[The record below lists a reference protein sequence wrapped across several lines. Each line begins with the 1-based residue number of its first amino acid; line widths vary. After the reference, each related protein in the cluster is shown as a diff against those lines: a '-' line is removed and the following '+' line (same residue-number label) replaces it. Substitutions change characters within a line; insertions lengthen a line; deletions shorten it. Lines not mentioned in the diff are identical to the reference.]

1 MTEREMLERD
11 INGLR
16 ESIRLNWIDLDR
28 LQLTPED
35 RAGIRENSRLLAL
48 ELADLNQR
56 LEQLDAQR
64 T

>member
-64 T
+64 S